1 MAVHSFVTELDVGV
15 QTQPSSETVSDGRV
29 FAMRWIPR
37 LLAGTA
43 VVVAAALTAAPVTA
57 GLADLVLNPG
67 DQPSKRGAQPAL
79 TSLRTP
85 TAATTTRSEGAG
97 SGADTVEG
105 AGSGADTVEGAG
117 SGADTVE
124 GAGSGTDTVEGQ
136 VIDSGELP
144 GADLVATT
152 VDAAQ
157 SRVAELSAD
166 LQSGV
171 DAGEFSQADAD
182 RVLADMAGYI
192 HGDRTWPERRGA

>member
-1 MAVHSFVTELDVGV
+1 
-15 QTQPSSETVSDGRV
+15 
-29 FAMRWIPR
+29 MRWIPR

-79 TSLRTP
+79 TSPRTP
-85 TAATTTRSEGAG
+85 TAATTARS
-97 SGADTVEG
+97 
-105 AGSGADTVEGAG
+105 
-117 SGADTVE
+117 E
-124 GAGSGTDTVEGQ
+124 GAGSGTDTVEGE